1 MYDDAIDPYD
11 VGMRELSRRLEAFA
25 DTRLNPSL
33 SGTSRMRTTV
43 MNAAHRRA
51 ALIAADRTFDAVAA
65 AAAAVP
71 GVSPLNGPASRS
83 RAWRRPMAALA
94 AGALMLAL
102 VGGTASAANA
112 GGPLYAARIWIEMA
126 NLPAGA
132 LARADAEITRLDAR
146 LQEARQAY
154 ARGDGPAAEAALTAY
169 SVILTEAVAGS
180 AADPAASAAIE
191 SSLTRHVVDLELM
204 VASVPPTGQG
214 AVRHAL
220 ASSTV
225 VLNDLDDAIVQDGHD
240 SQGRPADDVLAPTGP
255 TGTKPAPPTKGPGAA
270 AGAAP
275 RCHRPSPRRPRLPTR
290 AATAT
295 ATAGLLPVMPIP
307 RAQATP
313 IRPPI
318 RRTSRPVP
326 NPGGPDR
333 PDAPRR
339 DRCGAR
345 VHRST
350 RCHRRFVPAP
360 RR

>member
-1 MYDDAIDPYD
+1 
-11 VGMRELSRRLEAFA
+11 
-25 DTRLNPSL
+25 
-33 SGTSRMRTTV
+33 

-51 ALIAADRTFDAVAA
+51 ALIAADRAFDTAAVV
-65 AAAAVP
+65 AAVP
-71 GVSPLNGPASRS
+71 VLAAERSRIAS

-132 LARADAEITRLDAR
+132 LARADAEITRLNAR

-154 ARGDGPAAEAALTAY
+154 ARGDEPAAEAALTAY

-180 AADPAASAAIE
+180 AGDPAATAAIE
-191 SSLTRHVVDLELM
+191 SSLTRHVVDLQLM

-225 VLNDLDDAIVQDGHD
+225 VLNDLDDAIVQDGRD
-240 SQGRPADDVLAPTGP
+240 SEGRPADDVLAPTGP
-255 TGTKPAPPTKGPGAA
+255 TGTKPASPTKGPGAA
-270 AGAAP
+270 AGAAHRSHRCPDPPLPPISPLPRSHRCP
-275 RCHRPSPRRPRLPTR
+275 RCHPEAGEDRDSLHDP
-290 AATAT
+290 AADPAT
-295 ATAGLLPVMPIP
+295 LGPLPVMSIP

-313 IRPPI
+313 IRP
-318 RRTSRPVP
+318 TRPTDKP
-326 NPGGPDR
+326 TGPKSGG
-333 PDAPRR
+333 
-339 DRCGAR
+339 
-345 VHRST
+345 T
-350 RCHRRFVPAP
+350 
-360 RR
+360 

>member
-1 MYDDAIDPYD
+1 
-11 VGMRELSRRLEAFA
+11 
-25 DTRLNPSL
+25 
-33 SGTSRMRTTV
+33 
-43 MNAAHRRA
+43 
-51 ALIAADRTFDAVAA
+51 
-65 AAAAVP
+65 
-71 GVSPLNGPASRS
+71 
-83 RAWRRPMAALA
+83 
-94 AGALMLAL
+94 MLAL

-132 LARADAEITRLDAR
+132 LARADAEITRLNAR

-154 ARGDGPAAEAALTAY
+154 ASGDEPAAEAALTAY
-169 SVILTEAVAGS
+169 SVILTEAVEGS
-180 AADPAASAAIE
+180 AGDPAASAAIE

-240 SQGRPADDVLAPTGP
+240 SEGRPADDVLAPTGP

-275 RCHRPSPRRPRLPTR
+275 DATAQARPRPRLPYTSGHGYGNGGTPPGH
-290 AATAT
+290 ADPKG
-295 ATAGLLPVMPIP
+295 AGHTDP
-307 RAQATP
+307 TH
-313 IRPPI
+313 PI

-326 NPGGPDR
+326 SPGGPDR

-350 RCHRRFVPAP
+350 RCHRRLVPAP

>member
-51 ALIAADRTFDAVAA
+51 ALIAADRAFDTAA

-71 GVSPLNGPASRS
+71 ALAAERSRIAS

-132 LARADAEITRLDAR
+132 LARADAEITRLNAR

-154 ARGDGPAAEAALTAY
+154 ARGDEPAAEAALTAY

-180 AADPAASAAIE
+180 AGDPAATAAIE
-191 SSLTRHVVDLELM
+191 SSLTRHVVDL
-204 VASVPPTGQG
+204 A
-214 AVRHAL
+214 
-220 ASSTV
+220 
-225 VLNDLDDAIVQDGHD
+225 GH
-240 SQGRPADDVLAPTGP
+240 GRQRAAHGSGSGP
-255 TGTKPAPPTKGPGAA
+255 TCIGVQHSGPE
-270 AGAAP
+270 
-275 RCHRPSPRRPRLPTR
+275 RP
-290 AATAT
+290 
-295 ATAGLLPVMPIP
+295 G
-307 RAQATP
+307 
-313 IRPPI
+313 
-318 RRTSRPVP
+318 
-326 NPGGPDR
+326 
-333 PDAPRR
+333 
-339 DRCGAR
+339 
-345 VHRST
+345 
-350 RCHRRFVPAP
+350 
-360 RR
+360 

>member
-51 ALIAADRTFDAVAA
+51 ALIAADHALDLAA
-65 AAAAVP
+65 ATTTAVP
-71 GVSPLNGPASRS
+71 ALAAERSRIAS

-132 LARADAEITRLDAR
+132 LARADAEIIRLNAR

-154 ARGDGPAAEAALTAY
+154 AGGDEPAAEAALTAY

-180 AADPAASAAIE
+180 AGDTAATAAIE

-204 VASVPPTGQG
+204 VASAPPMGQG

-220 ASSTV
+220 ASSTQ
-225 VLNDLDDAIVQDGHD
+225 VLNDLDDAIARGGHN
-240 SQGRPADDVLAPTGP
+240 SEGGPADDVLAPTGP
-255 TGTKPAPPTKGPGAA
+255 TGATGTKPGPPTKGPGAA
-270 AGAAP
+270 PGAAP
-275 RCHRPSPRRPRLPTR
+275 D
-290 AATAT
+290 
-295 ATAGLLPVMPIP
+295 
-307 RAQATP
+307 ATP
-313 IRPPI
+313 KPAKSATPYTNGHGNGNDGTPPGHADPKDAGN
-318 RRTSRPVP
+318 TDPP
-326 NPGGPDR
+326 THPTDKPTGPDKS
-333 PDAPRR
+333 
-339 DRCGAR
+339 GG
-345 VHRST
+345 T
-350 RCHRRFVPAP
+350 
-360 RR
+360 

>member
-1 MYDDAIDPYD
+1 MYDDALDPYD

-51 ALIAADRTFDAVAA
+51 ALIAADRAFDTAAAVAA
-65 AAAAVP
+65 VPALAAERSRIAA
-71 GVSPLNGPASRS
+71 

-94 AGALMLAL
+94 AGALVLAL

-132 LARADAEITRLDAR
+132 MARADAEIIRLNAR

-154 ARGDGPAAEAALTAY
+154 ASGDGHAAEAALTAY
-169 SVILTEAVAGS
+169 SVILTEAVAES
-180 AADPAASAAIE
+180 AGDPAATAAIE

-204 VASVPPTGQG
+204 AASVPPTGQG

-220 ASSTV
+220 ESSTV
-225 VLNDLDDAIVQDGHD
+225 VLNDLDDAIGQDAHD
-240 SQGRPADDVLAPTGP
+240 SEVRPADDVLTPTGP
-255 TGTKPAPPTKGPGAA
+255 TGIKPAPATKSPGAA

-275 RCHRPSPRRPRLPTR
+275 DATPKP
-290 AATAT
+290 AKTAT
-295 ATAGLLPVMPIP
+295 PDTSGPENGNGGTPPGHDDPKGAGN
-307 RAQATP
+307 TD
-313 IRPPI
+313 PP
-318 RRTSRPVP
+318 THPTDKSTGPKS
-326 NPGGPDR
+326 GG
-333 PDAPRR
+333 
-339 DRCGAR
+339 
-345 VHRST
+345 T
-350 RCHRRFVPAP
+350 
-360 RR
+360 

>member
-1 MYDDAIDPYD
+1 MYDAIDPYD

-25 DTRLNPSL
+25 DTRLSPSL

-51 ALIAADRTFDAVAA
+51 TLLAADRAFETVADT
-65 AAAAVP
+65 AAAVP
-71 GVSPLNGPASRS
+71 ALAAERSRLAS

-132 LARADAEITRLDAR
+132 LARADAEIIRLNAR

-154 ARGDGPAAEAALTAY
+154 ARGDEPAAEAALTAY

-180 AADPAASAAIE
+180 AGDPAASAAIE

-225 VLNDLDDAIVQDGHD
+225 VLHDLDDAIVQDGHV
-240 SQGRPADDVLAPTGP
+240 SEGRPADDVLAPTGP
-255 TGTKPAPPTKGPGAA
+255 TGTKPAPPTKGPGAT

-275 RCHRPSPRRPRLPTR
+275 AAAPDATPKPAKTAPPYTSGRGNGNDGTPPGHADPKGAGNTDLPTHP
-290 AATAT
+290 TDKST
-295 ATAGLLPVMPIP
+295 GPK
-307 RAQATP
+307 
-313 IRPPI
+313 
-318 RRTSRPVP
+318 S
-326 NPGGPDR
+326 GG
-333 PDAPRR
+333 
-339 DRCGAR
+339 
-345 VHRST
+345 S
-350 RCHRRFVPAP
+350 
-360 RR
+360 

>member
-1 MYDDAIDPYD
+1 
-11 VGMRELSRRLEAFA
+11 
-25 DTRLNPSL
+25 
-33 SGTSRMRTTV
+33 
-43 MNAAHRRA
+43 
-51 ALIAADRTFDAVAA
+51 
-65 AAAAVP
+65 
-71 GVSPLNGPASRS
+71 
-83 RAWRRPMAALA
+83 MAALA

-180 AADPAASAAIE
+180 AGDPAASAAIE

-240 SQGRPADDVLAPTGP
+240 SEGRPADDVLAPTGP

-275 RCHRPSPRRPRLPTR
+275 DATPKP
-290 AATAT
+290 AKTAT
-295 ATAGLLPVMPIP
+295 PYTSGHGNGNGGTPPGHADPKGAGN
-307 RAQATP
+307 TD
-313 IRPPI
+313 PP
-318 RRTSRPVP
+318 THPTDKPTGPKS
-326 NPGGPDR
+326 GG
-333 PDAPRR
+333 
-339 DRCGAR
+339 
-345 VHRST
+345 T
-350 RCHRRFVPAP
+350 
-360 RR
+360 